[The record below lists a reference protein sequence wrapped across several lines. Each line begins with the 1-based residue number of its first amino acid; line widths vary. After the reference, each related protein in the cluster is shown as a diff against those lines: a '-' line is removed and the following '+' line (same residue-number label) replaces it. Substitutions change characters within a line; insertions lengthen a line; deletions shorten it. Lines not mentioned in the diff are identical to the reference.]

1 MSIVTNLPSA
11 DWVQGS
17 SYIGYDSFF
26 LRSGVVVVA
35 SKEDVG
41 FTAANGVSWPVYS
54 GGWQATAVDT
64 SDIILTVTLPAAAI
78 GNSYALHKHNLFD
91 LGATCKLQYSSDGS
105 SWTDM
110 AGSAFTP
117 GDNKTIFI
125 VGTAISQKFWRIVIS
140 GLVASDVL
148 KIGQAFIG
156 NSLLVFSPPEIGFS
170 PPNIALQ
177 NEFISSRSDGGDFL
191 GRSLVRKGSEGM
203 FTITNVREDWVRTNW
218 IPFME
223 AAEKHPFYH
232 AWDTST
238 FSREVGYCY
247 VEKTIDIPKYSTP
260 FHFTVTLKYKVL
272 QE

>member
-1 MSIVTNLPSA
+1 MSIVTSPSA

-26 LRSGVVVVA
+26 LQTGVVVVA

-41 FTAANGVSWPVYS
+41 FTALNGVSWPVYS

-64 SDIILTVTLPAAAI
+64 SDITLAVTLPAAAT
-78 GNSYALHKHNLFD
+78 GNSYAVHKHNLFD
-91 LGATCKLQYSSDGS
+91 LGASVKLQYSSDGVA
-105 SWTDM
+105 WTDLT
-110 AGSAFTP
+110 GSSVTP
-117 GDNKTIFI
+117 GNNRTIFF
-125 VGTAISQKFWRIVIS
+125 VGTEISQKFWRIVIS

-148 KIGQAFIG
+148 KIGHAFIG
-156 NSLLVFSPPEIGFS
+156 NSLRLFSGPETGFS

-203 FTITNVREDWVRTNW
+203 FTITSVLASWVRANW

-238 FSREVGYCY
+238 FPAEVGYCY
-247 VEKTIDIPKYSTP
+247 VEKVIDTP
-260 FHFTVTLKYKVL
+260 RYTSQLHMTVTLKYKVL